1 MTTYIENNLENIRSK
16 FLLMGQLATDSLQL
30 AMESLLEGD
39 IQKAKI
45 VRKKDEEIDNLE
57 NDLSANVT
65 SHLST
70 HAPVATDLRLLV
82 STMKASHEIE
92 RIGDE
97 AKAIAR
103 RSKNTAIH
111 DFNKIPEM
119 GEIALEMIR
128 DALCVFAEFDETK
141 AKNIWTTDLK
151 VDQLNSDNMTFC
163 QDMVNQDPASSS
175 SIFEMLFI
183 SKSLERIADHAVNIS
198 KEVVFMATSRDVR
211 HEKVKKSKLK
221 KTLNKKGV
229 M

>member
-1 MTTYIENNLENIRSK
+1 MTTYIENNLENMRSK

-39 IQKAKI
+39 TQKAKI

-119 GEIALEMIR
+119 GSIALEMIR
-128 DALCVFAEFDETK
+128 DALSVFAEFDEKK

-163 QDMVNQDPASSS
+163 QDLVNQDPASAS

-211 HEKVKKSKLK
+211 HAKEFKKSKLK
-221 KTLNKKGV
+221 KNLN
-229 M
+229 

>member
-97 AKAIAR
+97 AKAL
-103 RSKNTAIH
+103 SLIH
-111 DFNKIPEM
+111 I
-119 GEIALEMIR
+119 
-128 DALCVFAEFDETK
+128 
-141 AKNIWTTDLK
+141 
-151 VDQLNSDNMTFC
+151 
-163 QDMVNQDPASSS
+163 
-175 SIFEMLFI
+175 
-183 SKSLERIADHAVNIS
+183 
-198 KEVVFMATSRDVR
+198 
-211 HEKVKKSKLK
+211 
-221 KTLNKKGV
+221 
-229 M
+229 